1 MNYISFLDIAINILF
16 FLIGTG
22 CLASLI
28 GVCAVIGKTI
38 LSSRRK
44 TELPKAQ
51 TTADW
56 FDSPGTLTEREIEE
70 LLLHVVVKTLSDS

>member
-1 MNYISFLDIAINILF
+1 MNYSSFLDIAINILF

-28 GVCAVIGKTI
+28 GVCAVIDKTI
-38 LSSRRK
+38 LSPRRK
-44 TELPKAQ
+44 TELPKVK
-51 TTADW
+51 TTAAW

-70 LLLHVVVKTLSDS
+70 LLLQMDEDE